1 MKSPFH
7 LPATG
12 MSQYKLFQ
20 NGLIIFFVVFSFTGY
35 SIASRNNGFSDTIV
49 KKKNTPNPQF
59 KKHTFNIIPAAEST
73 FGYEISDQGKIIVRQ
88 KTIPSLPGNKGFKT
102 KDDAEKCAM
111 LVISKLNRNIM
122 PPTVTPKE
130 IDSLGIRTT
139 PDTHQQK
146 H

>member
-1 MKSPFH
+1 MKIQFH
-7 LPATG
+7 LPSAG
-12 MSQYKLFQ
+12 MHQFKSIQI
-20 NGLIIFFVVFSFTGY
+20 GLTLLLVIFSYPGY
-35 SIASRNNGFSDTIV
+35 STAST
-49 KKKNTPNPQF
+49 NTFGSGTGLTEQNKPRPKIEKYTF
-59 KKHTFNIIPAAEST
+59 KVIPAAENT

-102 KDDAEKCAM
+102 KDDAEKCAL
-111 LVISKLNRNIM
+111 LVISKLSRNIM

-130 IDSLGIRTT
+130 IDSIGIRTT